1 MGQPVNARYL
11 LALVALYIGVVL
23 AIGAAVMTGE
33 IPIDNDRPEWVTPTP
48 IGPPPP
54 GWAER

>member
-1 MGQPVNARYL
+1 MNARYL

-33 IPIDNDRPEWVTPTP
+33 IRIDNDRPEWVTPTP

>member
-1 MGQPVNARYL
+1 MNARYL